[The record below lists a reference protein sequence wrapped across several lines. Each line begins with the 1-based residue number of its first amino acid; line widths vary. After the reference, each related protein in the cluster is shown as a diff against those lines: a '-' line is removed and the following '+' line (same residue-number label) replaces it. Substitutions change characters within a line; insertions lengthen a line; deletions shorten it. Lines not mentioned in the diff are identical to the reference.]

1 MCRSHQY
8 VDHFV
13 GTMKEDGARQ
23 GGDLDNRLTKGEIAG
38 ILKMCADHFRRN
50 LDDRLQAGLAAKFYM
65 LAEDGVSLVTMLN
78 QLLARTDEDTESK
91 RYDSLLRISQLIRFN
106 SDTLLFAIGFGGKRP
121 KVSTTISWPSRHSS
135 Q

>member
-23 GGDLDNRLTKGEIAG
+23 GGDLDNRLTKAEIAS

-50 LDDRLQAGLAAKFYM
+50 VDDRLQAELAAKFYM
-65 LAEDGVSLVTMLN
+65 LAEEGVSLVTMLN
-78 QLLARTDEDTESK
+78 QLISRTDEDTENK
-91 RYDSLLRISQLIRFN
+91 RYDPLLCTTQLV
-106 SDTLLFAIGFGGKRP
+106 G
-121 KVSTTISWPSRHSS
+121 TILTQFCLR
-135 Q
+135 